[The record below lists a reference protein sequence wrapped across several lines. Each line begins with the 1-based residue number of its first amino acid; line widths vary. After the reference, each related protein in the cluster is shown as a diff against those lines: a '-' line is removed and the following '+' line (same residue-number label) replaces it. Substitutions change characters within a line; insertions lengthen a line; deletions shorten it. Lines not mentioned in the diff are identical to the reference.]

1 MWAGVGQAN
10 IARDLDRMPELA
22 GKLQYQ
28 QQFALAKL
36 HLLSSE
42 TGNLSAFMTL
52 PPLAL
57 ARVRYQLAQ
66 HDTLEPVNRRL
77 DEALAW
83 LGVQQRLVRDDGLHW
98 QAIPDPAP
106 LIEAAGNNT
115 LHVKYLSPRT
125 SN

>member
-1 MWAGVGQAN
+1 
-10 IARDLDRMPELA
+10 
-22 GKLQYQ
+22 
-28 QQFALAKL
+28 
-36 HLLSSE
+36 
-42 TGNLSAFMTL
+42 MTL

-115 LHVKYLSPRT
+115 LHVKYLSSSKIELKWLANAREDSRT
-125 SN
+125 TVSRRWLAREAARKRWSVA